1 MQTPIQT
8 ARTQQSIEGIHI
20 TSDLGSAY
28 GWTLPW
34 AKNGVGVAFG
44 FEHRTEKLNLATD
57 TFFSV
62 PEGTG
67 QGGPTIGLG
76 GQYTVNEVFA
86 ELRVPIMEKQP
97 WAELLSVNGSY
108 RYSDY
113 STDHRTNSYG
123 LGAEWAPVKE
133 YRVRGTYQHA
143 VRAANIIEL
152 FTAQGA
158 NLFNMAPTLRGQCG
172 RTAGTDGHV
181 GAVRATG
188 LNPAQYGTRIPDTA
202 AGQYNFLQGGNLTLS
217 PETAKS
223 WTLGLV
229 LERSRTS
236 PRRWTTG
243 TSMPRMIGIVPR
255 RRDQP
260 MSTLGSSAT

>member
-1 MQTPIQT
+1 VLDANGVPVSRGTERAGRPYDIFHTGGVTQAALNYMQTPGFQNGS
-8 ARTQQSIEGIHI
+8 TQQSIEGIHI

-113 STDHRTNSYG
+113 DTGHKTNSYG
-123 LGAEWAPVKE
+123 IGGEWAPVKE

-143 VRAANIIEL
+143 VRAANIIGSSPHG
-152 FTAQGA
+152 AQPVQPGA
-158 NLFNMAPTLRGQCG
+158 RSLRGQRAG
-172 RTAGTDGHV
+172 SGGTDGDARAMRCH
-181 GAVRATG
+181 GPQPDAVRE
-188 LNPAQYGTRIPDTA
+188 P
-202 AGQYNFLQGGNLTLS
+202 
-217 PETAKS
+217 
-223 WTLGLV
+223 
-229 LERSRTS
+229 
-236 PRRWTTG
+236 
-243 TSMPRMIGIVPR
+243 VPR
-255 RRDQP
+255 QRRGSVQLPAGRQP
-260 MSTLGSSAT
+260 GARA